1 MHQAS
6 SVLRSHTKLAATKI
20 SRPFCSNATPPSAEQ
35 PRRLPTLF
43 AGAAGGLLGGL
54 VGIGGGA
61 VVVPLLTHFT
71 RMTHHQAVGTST
83 AAVVMTGTAG
93 CASFGTSGAVDIV
106 AAVAIASTA
115 MLAAGAGAKLTSR
128 FSGVQLARVFAVF
141 QLSVAPLVPL
151 KSALVKRAKAT
162 ERGDAAAS
170 DSPTAVTEAIS
181 NAGAATPPARPLIN
195 LPASPTDAR
204 AVELM
209 TLAVVGV
216 FSGLASGLFG
226 VGGGLVVT
234 PALCIITDLPHTT
247 VLGTTLASMVP
258 SCLVSLGTH
267 ARMGNVVAAAVVP
280 LCVGSA
286 IGVGSGGQ
294 IAVRVPEEPLQLLF
308 AAMMLTMGG
317 SKLWALRGK

>member
-1 MHQAS
+1 
-6 SVLRSHTKLAATKI
+6 
-20 SRPFCSNATPPSAEQ
+20 
-35 PRRLPTLF
+35 
-43 AGAAGGLLGGL
+43 
-54 VGIGGGA
+54 
-61 VVVPLLTHFT
+61 
-71 RMTHHQAVGTST
+71 
-83 AAVVMTGTAG
+83 
-93 CASFGTSGAVDIV
+93 
-106 AAVAIASTA
+106 
-115 MLAAGAGAKLTSR
+115 
-128 FSGVQLARVFAVF
+128 
-141 QLSVAPLVPL
+141 
-151 KSALVKRAKAT
+151 
-162 ERGDAAAS
+162 
-170 DSPTAVTEAIS
+170 
-181 NAGAATPPARPLIN
+181 
-195 LPASPTDAR
+195 
-204 AVELM
+204 M